1 MTGTGPTGG
10 GEAPRP
16 FTVESQRDRLLDAM
30 AACCAEK
37 RYAEVSVGDVVA
49 RAGVSRS
56 TFYNLFEDKEACFLE
71 AYDEILGQFVT
82 EVMEAIMAPGL
93 SWEDQAENGL
103 RAALAFMRSE
113 PDFARMCIVDVFSAG
128 PSALERYLS
137 AIRVMAAFI
146 NRNRDR
152 SGDRGQ
158 IPDEI
163 ADFLISGAVVVIR
176 SKVVDGNTEMLPTV
190 GPDIIYGVLCPYVG
204 QEEALA
210 RAERYAR
217 TIA

>member
-1 MTGTGPTGG
+1 MTDRDP
-10 GEAPRP
+10 EPLARQ
-16 FTVESQRDRLLDAM
+16 FTVETQRDRLLDAM
-30 AACCAEK
+30 ASCCAEK

-56 TFYNLFEDKEACFLE
+56 TFYNLFDDKEACFLE

-82 EVMEAIMAPGL
+82 DVMSSIRTPGL

-103 RAALAFMRSE
+103 RAALSFMRSE
-113 PDFARMCIVDVFSAG
+113 PHFARMCIVDVFSAG

-152 SGDRGQ
+152 SGSRSE

-163 ADFLISGAVVVIR
+163 ANYLISGAVVVIR
-176 SKVVDGNTEMLPTV
+176 SKVVEGDTDSLPSV

-204 QEEALA
+204 QEEALE

>member
-1 MTGTGPTGG
+1 M
-10 GEAPRP
+10 
-16 FTVESQRDRLLDAM
+16 LDAM

-49 RAGVSRS
+49 KAGVSRS

-71 AYDEILGQFVT
+71 AYDEILGHFVT
-82 EVMEAIMAPGL
+82 EVMNAIRTPDL
-93 SWEDQAENGL
+93 SWEDQAEKGV
-103 RAALAFMRSE
+103 RAALDFMSSE
-113 PDFARMCIVDVFSAG
+113 PHFSRMCIVDVFSAG
-128 PSALERYLS
+128 PAALERYLS

-152 SGDRGQ
+152 SGSRGE

-163 ADFLISGAVVVIR
+163 ANWLISGAVVVIR
-176 SKVVDGNTEMLPTV
+176 SKVVDGDTESLPTV

-204 QEEALA
+204 QEDALE
-210 RAERYAR
+210 RAELYAR
-217 TIA
+217 TIS

>member
-1 MTGTGPTGG
+1 MSETGA
-10 GEAPRP
+10 ESRSRA
-16 FTVESQRDRLLDAM
+16 FSVESQRDRLLDAM

-56 TFYNLFEDKEACFLE
+56 TFYNLFDDKEACFLE
-71 AYDEILGQFVT
+71 AYDEILGHFVT
-82 EVMEAIMAPGL
+82 EVIRAIRTPGL

-103 RAALAFMRSE
+103 RAALSFMSSE
-113 PDFARMCIVDVFSAG
+113 PHFSRMCIVDVFSAG
-128 PSALERYLS
+128 PAALERYLS

-146 NRNRDR
+146 NQHRDR
-152 SGDRGQ
+152 SGSRGE

-163 ADFLISGAVVVIR
+163 ANYLISGAVVVVR
-176 SKVVDGNTEMLPTV
+176 SKIVDDDTESLPEV

-204 QEEALA
+204 QEEALG
-210 RAERYAR
+210 RAERYAQ
-217 TIA
+217 TIS

>member
-1 MTGTGPTGG
+1 LSAWGDSDVPSR
-10 GEAPRP
+10 A

-37 RYAEVSVGDVVA
+37 RYAEVSVGDVVT

-56 TFYNLFEDKEACFLE
+56 TFYNLFDDKEACFLD

-82 EVMEAIMAPGL
+82 DVMQAIRTPGL

-103 RAALAFMRSE
+103 RAALAFMKSE

-128 PSALERYLS
+128 PAALERYLS
-137 AIRVMAAFI
+137 AIRVMATFI
-146 NRNRDR
+146 NMNRDR
-152 SGDRGQ
+152 SGSRGE

-163 ADFLISGAVVVIR
+163 ANYLISGAVVVIR
-176 SKVVDGNTEMLPTV
+176 SKVVDGDTELLPAI

-204 QEEALA
+204 QDEALE

-217 TIA
+217 TIS